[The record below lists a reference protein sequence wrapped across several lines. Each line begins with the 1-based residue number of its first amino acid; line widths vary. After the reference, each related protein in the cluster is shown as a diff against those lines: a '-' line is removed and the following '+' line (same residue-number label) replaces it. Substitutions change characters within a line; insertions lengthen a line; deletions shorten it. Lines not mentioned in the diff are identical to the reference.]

1 MENGGHKIEPPDLF
15 FFSCIRP
22 RVMPVRSERFFRRFY
37 ERFTRAEKDPFKAEA
52 EDRR

>member
-1 MENGGHKIEPPDLF
+1 MGGIKLSPPIYS